1 MTGTSP
7 SILTNTFQIQK
18 ELFRPSLQYPSHP
31 YAEILSRTAERF
43 PENEAVISSAPILA
57 SHLTNDAS
65 ASSASHSGEMQ
76 GSIRLA
82 NDASASE
89 PSRSDNEASA
99 STAAQSVRT
108 SGVRFAQARREERDV
123 NLTYRELDTLVNAFA
138 NALLDVGV
146 RKGDRVCLLMT
157 NRPEFLVSWFALA
170 RIGAI
175 ISPMNPSYKEREVA
189 YQLGN
194 SEAMAIVVQQELLSL
209 VESVHAQTPAL
220 EHVIVVGAD
229 QAALP
234 PQVHSFSQMVRGYAS
249 TLPACPAPALDD
261 LLTRPYSSGTTGF
274 PKGVM
279 LSHKN
284 VACNA
289 FQSVA
294 TARITSND
302 RMLVFVPLYHIYGIM
317 LIGTAS
323 MSGATIVLM
332 ERFEPERC
340 LQFIQEQRITL
351 LYTVPQVLA
360 LLSDWPQLKEY
371 DLSSVR
377 YTQCGAAPVPPAL
390 AYRFQ
395 ERTNITVMTSYGL
408 TEASPG
414 THSNPVY
421 DRKLIRVE
429 TIGLPIHDTKQKI
442 VDLETGQIELGV
454 GEMGELIVRG
464 PQVMQGYWK
473 APEATAEALRD
484 GWLYTGDIG
493 WRDEDGYVTITDRK
507 KEMIKFKGF
516 SVAPAEIEALL
527 LEHPAVADVA
537 VIAKPNE
544 EAGEV
549 PKAFVV
555 LRAGFEQQSADVLM
569 EWVNGKL
576 ATYKNVREIEFI
588 EFIPR
593 NPSGK
598 ILRRVLKERER

>member
-1 MTGTSP
+1 MADP
-7 SILTNTFQIQK
+7 SASMSTNRSHVQT
-18 ELFRPSLQYPSHP
+18 ELFRPSLSYPAHP

-43 PENEAVISSAPILA
+43 PENEAVI
-57 SHLTNDAS
+57 
-65 ASSASHSGEMQ
+65 
-76 GSIRLA
+76 
-82 NDASASE
+82 
-89 PSRSDNEASA
+89 
-99 STAAQSVRT
+99 
-108 SGVRFAQARREERDV
+108 FRDV
-123 NLTYRELDTLVNAFA
+123 NLTYRELDALVNAFA
-138 NALLDVGV
+138 NALLDLGI
-146 RKGDRVCLLMT
+146 RKGERVCLLMT

-189 YQLGN
+189 YQLN
-194 SEAMAIVVQQELLSL
+194 DSEAVAIVVQRELLPL
-209 VESVHAQTPAL
+209 VQAVHAQTPAL
-220 EHVIVVGAD
+220 KHIMIVGAD
-229 QAALP
+229 QQVHE
-234 PQVHSFSQMVRGYAS
+234 PQVYTFGHLVRTHAPTPPTS
-249 TLPACPAPALDD
+249 PVPAWEDV
-261 LLTRPYSSGTTGF
+261 LTIPYSSGTTGL

-284 VACNA
+284 VVCNA
-289 FQSVA
+289 CQSLA
-294 TARITSND
+294 TARITSQD

-323 MSGATIVLM
+323 MSGATMVVM
-332 ERFEPERC
+332 ERFETERC
-340 LQFIQEQRITL
+340 LQLIQEQRITL
-351 LYTVPQVLA
+351 LYSVPQVLTP
-360 LLSDWPQLKEY
+360 LSDWPQLKEY
-371 DLSSVR
+371 NLSTVR

-408 TEASPG
+408 TEAAPG

-421 DRKLIRVE
+421 DRRLMKVE
-429 TIGLPIHDTKQKI
+429 TIGLPIHDTEQKI

-454 GEMGELIVRG
+454 GEVGELIVQG

-473 APEATAEALRD
+473 APEATAAALRD

-493 WRDEDGYVTITDRK
+493 WRDEEGYVTITDRK

-516 SVAPAEIEALL
+516 SVAPAQIEALL

-555 LRAGFEQQSADVLM
+555 LRVGYEQQPADELIA
-569 EWVNGKL
+569 WVNDKL
-576 ATYKNVREIEFI
+576 ATFKHVRELEFI
-588 EFIPR
+588 NAIPR

-598 ILRRVLKERER
+598 ILRRILKEQEQQRMDLS